1 MSTLRNKAR
10 PRQTAAVP
18 LGQDGRHPAPRGQIK
33 TTKESQMSTKNHWTK
48 RLIAEAAACQT
59 RMPWE
64 RGAPRKAMI
73 ARRKAN
79 EAEARP
85 QKSA

>member
-1 MSTLRNKAR
+1 
-10 PRQTAAVP
+10 
-18 LGQDGRHPAPRGQIK
+18 
-33 TTKESQMSTKNHWTK
+33 MSTKNHWTK

-73 ARRKAN
+73 AKRKAN